1 MRVILTTGGTGGH
14 VFPALAVA
22 QALRERN
29 PGIDLL
35 FVGAQY
41 GREAEW
47 AAQAGLEFAGL
58 AVRGIAGRGM
68 RSFGAMKAM
77 FQAVR
82 QARALVEAFRPDCVA
97 GFGGY
102 AAFPSMLAGWLAGTP
117 LLVHEQNAWPGLAN
131 RVLGRLARAVCLSM
145 PGSERAF
152 GGPGTIMTGNPV
164 RKAIVRLGS
173 GAQAGHP
180 DRKKRLLVLGGSLG
194 ARFLNDAVVAMLPA
208 LAEKGISVRH
218 QTGASDYERVRE
230 LYARMGLKGEAVAAP
245 FIEDMAEAY
254 AWADLVLC
262 RAGATTIAE
271 LTISGKPAFFVP
283 FPFAARNHQVGNAEA
298 LVRAGAAQM
307 MEEREIASAG
317 QEVFARRVAALLD
330 DAPALLEMGRA
341 ARALGRPE
349 AAESVAAVI
358 ESLDKGAPRRA

>member
-29 PGIDLL
+29 PGIELL

-47 AAQAGLEFAGL
+47 AAQAGLEFVGL

-68 RSFGAMKAM
+68 RSFGAMKAIL
-77 FQAVR
+77 QAVR
-82 QARALVEAFRPDCVA
+82 QARGLVGSFRPDCIA

-102 AAFPSMLAGWLAGTP
+102 AAFPAMLAGWLAGIP
-117 LLVHEQNAWPGLAN
+117 LLVHEQNACPGLAN
-131 RVLGRLARAVCLSM
+131 HILGRLARTVCLSM

-152 GGPGTIMTGNPV
+152 GRSKAVVTGNPV
-164 RKAIVRLGS
+164 RKAIVGLGAGES
-173 GAQAGHP
+173 GAHAAE
-180 DRKKRLLVLGGSLG
+180 KKRLLVLGGSLG
-194 ARFLNDAVVAMLPA
+194 ARFLNDAVVAMLPG
-208 LAEKGISVRH
+208 LLERGISVRH
-218 QTGASDYERVRE
+218 QTGASDYERMRE
-230 LYARMGLKGEAVAAP
+230 IYVRMGMRDGAEAAP

-283 FPFAARNHQVGNAEA
+283 FPFAARNHQVDNAAA

-307 MEEREIASAG
+307 MEEREIAAAG
-317 QEVFARRVAALLD
+317 QEAFARRIAALLD
-330 DAPALLEMGRA
+330 DAPALLGMSRA

-349 AAESVAAVI
+349 AAESVAVAI
-358 ESLDKGAPRRA
+358 ESLDKGAPHRA